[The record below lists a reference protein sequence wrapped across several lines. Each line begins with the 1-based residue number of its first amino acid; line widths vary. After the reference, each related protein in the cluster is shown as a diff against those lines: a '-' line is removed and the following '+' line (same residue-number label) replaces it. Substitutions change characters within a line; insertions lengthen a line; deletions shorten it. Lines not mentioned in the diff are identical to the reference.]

1 MLKLLPFV
9 QSFCMDLHQPGRGTE
24 LLFLMDSY
32 ALEAEAPSLFPLSRR
47 VLIYPKWL
55 KD

>member
-9 QSFCMDLHQPGRGTE
+9 RSFCMDLHQPGRGTE
-24 LLFLMDSY
+24 LLFSMDSY
-32 ALEAEAPSLFPLSRR
+32 ALEAEAPSLFLLSWR

>member
-9 QSFCMDLHQPGRGTE
+9 RSFCMDLHQPGRGTE
-24 LLFLMDSY
+24 LLFSMDSY
-32 ALEAEAPSLFPLSRR
+32 ALEAEASSLFPLSQK